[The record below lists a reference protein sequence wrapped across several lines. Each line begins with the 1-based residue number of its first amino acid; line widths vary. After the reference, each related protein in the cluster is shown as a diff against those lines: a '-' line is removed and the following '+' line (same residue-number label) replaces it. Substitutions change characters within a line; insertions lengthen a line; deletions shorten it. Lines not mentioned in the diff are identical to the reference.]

1 MYTYMI
7 LVVTLFLCQR
17 VSCDWVNDW
26 LTPVQREYKQDRI
39 GIDSN
44 DEKLFY
50 GDGNVKL
57 PNPYPE
63 GNPKYYESKVMFD
76 GISTNT
82 LKLKLETTLQTA
94 NDLAETLRQQ
104 ISKIEKRERVLKDS
118 IVNGRSGV
126 TTLSLTTMGRLP
138 KTYIIRDGFWSIC
151 NGLLQHPVS
160 TQSNT
165 NLFSEIFSTPRCIGQ
180 EIQSIRDPCAFNS
193 IIKYETIPSRRRSIY
208 QEDDY
213 FCLKSN
219 FNSSLEQYLSVP
231 KRIVN
236 ETCNAG
242 TVRSLAENTME
253 CGTRILSDYTYYP
266 RQDVLEDLPLEYCS
280 GSEIAPSCKLIVAWQ
295 LSNATI
301 ENFDMLY
308 DDQDFKK
315 QFVNSPLIDSAYQ
328 NFY

>member
-1 MYTYMI
+1 MVGRLTLTLASAHKSTRRAYGDGWRGIVCMI
-7 LVVTLFLCQR
+7 
-17 VSCDWVNDW
+17 
-26 LTPVQREYKQDRI
+26 KQDRI

-104 ISKIEKRERVLKDS
+104 II
-118 IVNGRSGV
+118 
-126 TTLSLTTMGRLP
+126 
-138 KTYIIRDGFWSIC
+138 
-151 NGLLQHPVS
+151 S

-213 FCLKSN
+213 FCLKS
-219 FNSSLEQYLSVP
+219 
-231 KRIVN
+231 
-236 ETCNAG
+236 